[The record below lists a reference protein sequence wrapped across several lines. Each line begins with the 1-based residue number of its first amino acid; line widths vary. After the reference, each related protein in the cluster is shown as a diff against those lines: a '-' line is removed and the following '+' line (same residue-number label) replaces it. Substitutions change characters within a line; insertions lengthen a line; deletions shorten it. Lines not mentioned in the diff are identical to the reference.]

1 MRQAVW
7 SPLFVEGGWGPGRGS
22 YLPMATHSGASRGRG
37 AVGMFPLLQADSQA
51 NYPCN
56 SDRKASVLVHILSL
70 PPLLYRTNY
79 LLWTTWTGSSLSSWL
94 HLILRMSMIPSVL
107 VTLACLLSLEYTNA
121 GAHPM
126 AFALHSACIYPDLSV
141 FLLCIIQ
148 VLPKCHFFRESFP
161 NHPRKSHPLYP
172 ISTPTNH
179 HSHSHYF
186 FFS

>member
-79 LLWTTWTGSSLSSWL
+79 LLWTTYWLFSVLLTSSHITYVHDSLCSSHIGL
-94 HLILRMSMIPSVL
+94 PSVPWIYKRWCPPHGL
-107 VTLACLLSLEYTNA
+107 CTSFCLHISRSFCFPSL
-121 GAHPM
+121 
-126 AFALHSACIYPDLSV
+126 
-141 FLLCIIQ
+141 
-148 VLPKCHFFRESFP
+148 
-161 NHPRKSHPLYP
+161 
-172 ISTPTNH
+172 H
-179 HSHSHYF
+179 HSGLAQMSLLQRVF
-186 FFS
+186 PQPP